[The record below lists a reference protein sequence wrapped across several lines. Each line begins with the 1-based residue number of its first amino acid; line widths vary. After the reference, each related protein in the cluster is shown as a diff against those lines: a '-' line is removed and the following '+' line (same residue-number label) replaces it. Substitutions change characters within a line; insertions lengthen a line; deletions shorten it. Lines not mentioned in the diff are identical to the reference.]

1 MPGIKEAGTDIE
13 KETERLI
20 MIKLIAT
27 DIDGTLVK
35 ESTSEI
41 YPEMLDAIRQWTDR
55 GNYFCVASGRQYY
68 SIRHMFEQVS
78 DRIIYL
84 AENGAHVRYREKDI
98 LVQKMRRDYVE
109 QIMAQLRTYYD
120 TCDVVV
126 SSTEGSL
133 LETKNQKFLD
143 FFEQGYHNKYR
154 IVEDV
159 LAQGLDIMKI
169 AIYREGSI
177 RDLGERVLIPQWQDK
192 VKICMAGEEWVD
204 FMDATVDKGNG
215 LKVIQQFLGVSA
227 EETMAFGDNDNDIG
241 LLMAAG
247 ESYAVENARD
257 SVKAQ
262 AKRICPSYEEKGVY
276 QVIRQYMREK

>member
-1 MPGIKEAGTDIE
+1 
-13 KETERLI
+13 

-41 YPEMLDAIRQWTDR
+41 YPEMLELIREWTDR

-68 SIRHMFEQVS
+68 SIRHMFEKVS

-84 AENGAHVRYREKDI
+84 AENGAHVRYGEQDI
-98 LVQKMRRDYVE
+98 LVRKMRRDYVE
-109 QIMAQLRTYYD
+109 QIMEQLRTYYD
-120 TCDVVV
+120 DCDVVV

-133 LETKNQKFLD
+133 LETDNQRFLE
-143 FFEQGYHNKYR
+143 FFAQGYHNKYR
-154 IVEDV
+154 IVKDV
-159 LAQGLDIMKI
+159 LAEGTDIMKI

-177 RDLGERVLIPQWQDK
+177 RDLGENILIPQWQDK

-204 FMDATVDKGNG
+204 FMDSSVDKGNA
-215 LKVIQQFLGVSA
+215 LKVIQKYIDVGA

-262 AKRICPSYEEKGVY
+262 AKHVCPSYQDKGVY
-276 QVIRQYMREK
+276 HVIRQMISQQKMEQEV